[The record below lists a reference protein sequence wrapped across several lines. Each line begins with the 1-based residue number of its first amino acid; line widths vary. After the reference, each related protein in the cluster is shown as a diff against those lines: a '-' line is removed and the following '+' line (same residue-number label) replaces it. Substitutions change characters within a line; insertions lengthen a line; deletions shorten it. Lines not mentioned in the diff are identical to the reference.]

1 MHEHKNESPALI
13 YKEWGFFGAIVGD
26 RTRDLVLTMDT
37 LYQLSYNGIEVMSK
51 SIQRKTSNV
60 NLSMEQAYKAQEA

>member
-1 MHEHKNESPALI
+1 
-13 YKEWGFFGAIVGD
+13 
-26 RTRDLVLTMDT
+26 MDT

-60 NLSMEQAYKAQEA
+60 NLSMEQAYKA